1 VVKVAERDGMSP
13 AAIRAVLFGDEA
25 AMPPDTALG
34 FRFAK
39 SVLHRDIAT
48 SDFSKTG
55 GRRPYPNV

>member
-1 VVKVAERDGMSP
+1 MSP